1 MRSAP
6 WAKRPAEETE
16 LSLEDVGAIVL
27 AFAVGMIALI
37 AVVRL
42 IAF

>member
-6 WAKRPAEETE
+6 WAKRSAQETE
-16 LSLEDVGAIVL
+16 LTAEDVGAIVL